1 MRRTILTATLLAGA
15 LGSAAAFAHHG
26 WGSYDSARKFTIQS
40 MVKHL
45 QWQNP
50 HVHVHLD
57 HENATWTVVLAP
69 ISRMERRGLTPEMIK
84 EGSEVAA
91 EGYPSTRVEHEMR
104 AERIKIGGQT
114 YELR

>member
-1 MRRTILTATLLAGA
+1 MRRIILTALLAGA
-15 LGSAAAFAHHG
+15 LGTAAFAHHG

-40 MVKHL
+40 TVKHL

-50 HVHVHLD
+50 HVHVQLE
-57 HENATWTVVLAP
+57 HENAIWTVVLAP
-69 ISRMERRGLTPEMIK
+69 ISRMERRGLAPEMIR
-84 EGSEVAA
+84 EGTEMAA

-104 AERIKIGGQT
+104 AERIKVGGQT